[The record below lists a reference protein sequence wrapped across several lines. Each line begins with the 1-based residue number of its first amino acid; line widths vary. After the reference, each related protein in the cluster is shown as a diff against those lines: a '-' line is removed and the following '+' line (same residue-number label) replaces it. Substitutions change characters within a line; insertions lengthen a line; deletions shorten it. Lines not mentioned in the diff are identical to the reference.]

1 MAKTKLSQ
9 IPKFTPAFWFSLGSL
24 ISKTIRNRVQK
35 QHKNYKDQK
44 FVPYSNKFAGV
55 GWRTLQIKGKN
66 QPVFLDSYVNRKRA
80 GRAAPKGVPQIPFS
94 GRTPDMT
101 LTGKTMADLKVRR
114 YTKDWVIY
122 GWMGLQGGIV
132 EFLEGIKNYQI
143 IGKGIKILSNKEE
156 KIIVD
161 SIGKSY
167 QKKID
172 KYHKEDITLNINIRF

>member
-35 QHKNYKDQK
+35 RYKNYKDQK

-66 QPVFLDSYVNRKRA
+66 QPVFLDSYVNRKKA
-80 GRAAPKGVPQIPFS
+80 GKAAGKGISQASRS
-94 GRTPDMT
+94 GIPDMT
-101 LTGKTMADLKVRR
+101 LTGKTMADLQVRR
-114 YTKDWVIY
+114 HTKDYVIY

-132 EFLEGIKNYQI
+132 AFLEGMKNYQI

-167 QKKID
+167 QKKIE
-172 KYHKEDITLNINIRF
+172 KYHKGDITLSINIRF